1 MPSIFEQARSVQ
13 GNVWRAGCSGPARA
27 RGSVSQLV
35 ASYKRIMTFKGL
47 WEIKRVK
54 KRAQV
59 TYHAAFKLRKFLCGH
74 TPSSLRLK
82 FTKEHL

>member
-1 MPSIFEQARSVQ
+1 MPSILEQARSVQ

-35 ASYKRIMTFKGL
+35 ASYKRIVTFKGL

-54 KRAQV
+54 ERAQV
-59 TYHAAFKLRKFLCGH
+59 T
-74 TPSSLRLK
+74 
-82 FTKEHL
+82 